1 MGSRAVRTVECRL
14 AWALLCQ
21 QEEQGGQQRGENSG
35 V

>member
-1 MGSRAVRTVECRL
+1 MGSRGVRTVECRL
-14 AWALLCQ
+14 ASSCQ